1 MLKPNTPVLPDL
13 HIIIFLTIIILVP
26 SFVYGAPKP
35 GKIVPVGTAKAIE
48 RSSGTTIKLPGTV
61 IPSAITHIAAEI
73 DGRVSKLYF
82 LDGQHVKAGALLAQM
97 RVTPLKL
104 QLKLAQAEKKLVL
117 ARLQELK
124 TGTRQES
131 IDTARYTL
139 QQAKAKLE
147 LADSELKRVKK
158 LADDGVLSR
167 GEYDN
172 AKATADEAKAK
183 VKEQQSILDEL
194 SEGPRIEKIDQEKA
208 NLEAADARIN
218 IIKDEIQRGSI
229 YSPFSGYIIKK
240 ETEVGQW
247 LEKGDSAVS
256 MISDNSLNVEVALP
270 QSNFSKVHIGSSAKI
285 SLESYSSNKS
295 DKKYK
300 GKVIEIIRVGDPVSR
315 SFPIRIKIT
324 KPDKHIAVGMLVNVE
339 IYTKEKSNNLVFVP
353 KDAIVRTPK
362 ETMVWV
368 VRPDKDKLMIT
379 HKIPVRIGKFDGSLV
394 AIDFEKGKLK
404 SGELVVV
411 KGNERLKPNIQVKII
426 KQLD

>member
-1 MLKPNTPVLPDL
+1 MSRPNQN
-13 HIIIFLTIIILVP
+13 IFNKFYIFFLAVVVFFIPHQLFGD
-26 SFVYGAPKP
+26 SKAK
-35 GKIVPVGTAKAIE
+35 KIVPVGVAKTVE
-48 RSSGTTIKLPGTV
+48 KSSSTTIKLPGTV

-82 LDGQHVKAGALLAQM
+82 MDGQYVKAGTLLVQM
-97 RVTPLKL
+97 RITPLKL
-104 QLKLAQAEKKLVL
+104 QLDLAKAEKKLVM

-131 IDTARYTL
+131 IDAAKYTF

-147 LADSELKRVKK
+147 IADIELKRIKK
-158 LADDGVLSR
+158 LADDGVLSQ

-172 AKATADEAKAK
+172 AKAIAEEAEAK
-183 VKEQQSILDEL
+183 VREQQSILDEL

-208 NLEAADARIN
+208 NLEAAEARIN
-218 IIKDEIQRGSI
+218 IIKDEMRRGSI
-229 YSPFSGYIIKK
+229 YAPFSGYIIKK

-270 QSNFSKVHIGSSAKI
+270 QSSFSKVHIGSSATI
-285 SLESYSSNKS
+285 NLESYESDKS
-295 DKKYK
+295 DRTYK

-315 SFPIRIKIT
+315 SFPIRVKIL
-324 KPDKHIAVGMLVNVE
+324 KPDTHIAVGMLVNVSV
-339 IYTKEKSNNLVFVP
+339 YTKEKSKSMLYVP

-368 VRPDKDKLMIT
+368 VRPDKDEVLTT
-379 HKIPVRIGKFDGSLV
+379 HKIVVHVGKYDGSMV
-394 AIDFEKGKLK
+394 AIDIKKGHIK

-411 KGNERLKPNIQVKII
+411 KGNERLKPNSQVHII
-426 KQLD
+426 EQNN

>member
-1 MLKPNTPVLPDL
+1 MLKPNTSVLPDL
-13 HIIIFLTIIILVP
+13 HIIIILTIIILFP
-26 SFVYGAPKP
+26 DLGYGAPKP
-35 GKIVPVGTAKAIE
+35 AKIVPVDIAKATE

-82 LDGQHVKAGALLAQM
+82 MDGQHVKAGALLTQM

-104 QLKLAQAEKKLVL
+104 QLKLAQAEKKLVV

-131 IDTARYTL
+131 IDTAKYTF

-147 LADSELKRVKK
+147 LADSDLKRAKK
-158 LADDGVLSR
+158 LADDGVLSQ

-172 AKATADEAKAK
+172 AKATADEAGAK

-194 SEGPRIEKIDQEKA
+194 SVGPRIEKIDQEKA

-218 IIKDEIQRGSI
+218 IIKDEIKRGSI

-247 LEKGDSAVS
+247 LEKGDPAVS
-256 MISDNSLNVEVALP
+256 MISDSSLNVEVALP
-270 QSNFSKVHIGSSAKI
+270 QSNFSNVHIGSSAKI
-285 SLESYSSNKS
+285 SLESYNSNKS
-295 DKKYK
+295 DKTFK
-300 GKVIEIIRVGDPVSR
+300 GTVIEIIRVGDPVSR

-324 KPDKHIAVGMLVNVE
+324 KPDKYIAVGMLVNVE

-362 ETMVWV
+362 ETMIWV

-379 HKIPVRIGKFDGSLV
+379 HKIPVKVGKLDGSLV
-394 AIDFEKGKLK
+394 AVDFEKGKLK
-404 SGELVVV
+404 SGDLVVV

>member
-1 MLKPNTPVLPDL
+1 MLRLKTSGLPDL
-13 HIIIFLTIIILVP
+13 YIIIFFTMIILVP
-26 SFVYGAPKP
+26 YLAYAAPIP
-35 GKIVPVGTAKAIE
+35 GKIIPVGVAKAIE

-61 IPSAITHIAAEI
+61 IPSAIAHIAAEI

-82 LDGQHVKAGALLAQM
+82 IDGQHVKAGALLAQM

-104 QLKLAQAEKKLVL
+104 QLKLAQAERKLVM

-131 IDTARYTL
+131 IDTAKYTF
-139 QQAKAKLE
+139 QQAKAKLK

-158 LADDGVLSR
+158 LADDGVLSQ
-167 GEYDN
+167 GELDN
-172 AKATADEAKAK
+172 ARATADEAKAK
-183 VKEQQSILDEL
+183 VKEQQSIFDEL
-194 SEGPRIEKIDQEKA
+194 SVGPRIEKIDQEKA
-208 NLEAADARIN
+208 NLAAADARIN
-218 IIKDEIQRGSI
+218 IIKDEIKRGSI

-256 MISDNSLNVEVALP
+256 MISDKSLYVEVALP

-285 SLESYSSNKS
+285 KLESYNSNKS
-295 DKKYK
+295 DKTFK
-300 GKVIEIIRVGDPVSR
+300 GTVIEIIRVGDPVSR
-315 SFPIRIKIT
+315 SFPIRIKIS

-362 ETMVWV
+362 QIMIWV

-379 HKIPVRIGKFDGSLV
+379 HKILVKVGKFDGSLV
-394 AIDFEKGKLK
+394 AVDFEKGQLK
-404 SGELVVV
+404 SGDLVVV